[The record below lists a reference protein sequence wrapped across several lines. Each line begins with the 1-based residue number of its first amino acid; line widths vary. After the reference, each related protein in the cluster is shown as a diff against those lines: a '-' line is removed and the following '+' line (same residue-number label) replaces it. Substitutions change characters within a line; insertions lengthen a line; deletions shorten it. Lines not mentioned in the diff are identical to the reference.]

1 MGIKMIDENLLNSLS
16 ADDKELFKK
25 GLKDLID
32 QTYVIEDEYKNLAIS
47 YNALQDVINQ
57 IIEVQPNA
65 LWVLDEHGA
74 IFLQNCEAKK
84 VEGILRELPRQE
96 MTQEVECEGSYYL
109 IKSVLQGGKQIIT
122 ATDITEGKRQE
133 RLVSMGQVAAHLSH
147 EIRNPIGSVALLAS
161 TLLKKVD
168 PSVKP
173 LVTEIKKAIWRVERI
188 IKATLLFTKNVQIN
202 PSSFYLDKFVKE
214 CEKAIQHYSYTKEI
228 AFHFDMAQ
236 VEMKGDFELLNLV
249 LQNFIFNAIDA
260 IEESENETGNVFITY
275 HADETY
281 IILHVK
287 DDGKPIEN
295 KNILF
300 EPFKTTKTKGNGLGL
315 ALSLQIIQA
324 HNGKIELLEHTKG
337 FEIKI
342 GKL

>member
-1 MGIKMIDENLLNSLS
+1 MIDENLLNSLS
-16 ADDKELFKK
+16 AKEKELFKQ
-25 GLKDLID
+25 GLEDLIN
-32 QTYVIEDEYKNLAIS
+32 QTYVIEDEYKKLGVS
-47 YNALQDVINQ
+47 YNALQDVIRQ

-65 LWVLDEHGA
+65 LWVFDKEGT
-74 IFLQNCEAKK
+74 IFLQNSEAKNIGALLDN
-84 VEGILRELPRQE
+84 VHLQE
-96 MTQEVECEGSYYL
+96 ETQEIDFEGKSYL
-109 IKSVLQGGKQIIT
+109 LKSVQQGDKKIIT

-147 EIRNPIGSVALLAS
+147 EIRNPIGSVSLLAS

-188 IKATLLFTKNVQIN
+188 IKATLLFTKSVQIN
-202 PSSFYLDKFVKE
+202 PNTFSLAHFTKE
-214 CEKAIQHYSYTKEI
+214 CEQAIALYSYTKEI
-228 AFHFDMAQ
+228 SFQFDLPNT
-236 VEMKGDFELLNLV
+236 EIRGDFELLNVV

-260 IEESENETGNVFITY
+260 IEESDNETGTITLTFQEDDQY
-275 HADETY
+275 M
-281 IILHVK
+281 ILHVK
-287 DDGKPIEN
+287 DDGKAIEN

-324 HNGKIELLEHTKG
+324 HGGKIDLLENPKG
-337 FEIKI
+337 FAIKI
-342 GKL
+342 PK

>member
-1 MGIKMIDENLLNSLS
+1 MIDETLLNSLS
-16 ADDKELFKK
+16 AKEKELFKQ
-25 GLKDLID
+25 GLEDLIN
-32 QTYVIEDEYKNLAIS
+32 QTYVIEDEYKKLGES
-47 YNALQDVINQ
+47 YTALQDFIRQ

-65 LWVLDEHGA
+65 LWVFDNDGA
-74 IFLQNCEAKK
+74 IFLQNSEAKK
-84 VEGILRELPRQE
+84 IGSILEGLSLEE
-96 MTQEVECEGSYYL
+96 ESEVDFEGRSYL
-109 IKSVLQGGKQIIT
+109 IKSVTKSDKKIIT

-147 EIRNPIGSVALLAS
+147 EIRNPIGSVSLLAS

-168 PSVKP
+168 PNVKP

-188 IKATLLFTKNVQIN
+188 IKATLLFTKSVQIN
-202 PSSFYLDKFVKE
+202 PSFFYLDRLIKE
-214 CEKAIQHYSYTKEI
+214 CEQAISHYSYTKEVS
-228 AFHFDMAQ
+228 FHFDLPH
-236 VEMKGDFELLNLV
+236 VEIKADFELLNLV

-260 IEESENETGNVFITY
+260 IEDCEKESGNVSISFVEDSEY
-275 HADETY
+275 V
-281 IILHVK
+281 ILHVK

-324 HNGKIELLEHTKG
+324 HNGKINLLEEPKG

-342 GKL
+342 AK

>member
-1 MGIKMIDENLLNSLS
+1 MIDENLLNSLS
-16 ADDKELFKK
+16 AKEKELFKQ
-25 GLKDLID
+25 GLEDLIN
-32 QTYVIEDEYKNLAIS
+32 QTYVIEDEYKKLGVS
-47 YNALQDVINQ
+47 YTALQDFIRQ

-65 LWVLDEHGA
+65 LWVFDEDGA
-74 IFLQNCEAKK
+74 IFLQNSEAKK
-84 VEGILRELPRQE
+84 LEAILEGLSLDEQS
-96 MTQEVECEGSYYL
+96 EVDFEGRSYL
-109 IKSVLQGGKQIIT
+109 VKRVTKSDKKIIT

-147 EIRNPIGSVALLAS
+147 EIRNPIGSVSLLAS

-202 PSSFYLDKFVKE
+202 PSYFYLDRLIKE
-214 CEKAIQHYSYTKEI
+214 CEQAISHYSYTKEV
-228 AFHFDMAQ
+228 AFHFDLPH
-236 VEMKGDFELLNLV
+236 VEIKADFELINLV

-260 IEESENETGNVFITY
+260 IEESENETGNVSISFVED
-275 HADETY
+275 AESV
-281 IILHVK
+281 ILHVK
-287 DDGKPIEN
+287 DDGKAIEN

-324 HNGKIELLEHTKG
+324 HNGKINLLEEPKG
-337 FEIKI
+337 FEIRLPKE
-342 GKL
+342 KTSA

>member
-1 MGIKMIDENLLNSLS
+1 MIDETLLNSLS
-16 ADDKELFKK
+16 AKEKELFKQ
-25 GLKDLID
+25 GLEDLIN
-32 QTYVIEDEYKNLAIS
+32 QTYVIEDEYKKLGES
-47 YNALQDVINQ
+47 YTALQDFIRQ

-65 LWVLDEHGA
+65 LWVFDNDGA
-74 IFLQNCEAKK
+74 IFLQNSEAKK
-84 VEGILRELPRQE
+84 IGSILEGLSLEE
-96 MTQEVECEGSYYL
+96 ESEVDFEGRSYL
-109 IKSVLQGGKQIIT
+109 IKSVTKSDKKIIT

-147 EIRNPIGSVALLAS
+147 EIRNPIGSVSLLAS

-168 PSVKP
+168 PNVKP

-188 IKATLLFTKNVQIN
+188 IKATLLFTKSVQIN
-202 PSSFYLDKFVKE
+202 PSFFYLDRLIKE
-214 CEKAIQHYSYTKEI
+214 CEQAISHYSYTKEVS
-228 AFHFDMAQ
+228 FHFYLPH
-236 VEMKGDFELLNLV
+236 VEIKADFELLNLV

-260 IEESENETGNVFITY
+260 IEECEKESGNVSISFVEDSEY
-275 HADETY
+275 V
-281 IILHVK
+281 ILHVK

-324 HNGKIELLEHTKG
+324 HNGKINLLEDPKG

-342 GKL
+342 AK

>member
-1 MGIKMIDENLLNSLS
+1 MIDENLLNSLS
-16 ADDKELFKK
+16 AKEKELFKQ
-25 GLKDLID
+25 GLADLIN
-32 QTYVIEDEYKNLAIS
+32 QTYVIEDEYKKLGDS
-47 YNALQDVINQ
+47 YTSLQAFIRQ

-65 LWVLDEHGA
+65 LWVFDEDGS
-74 IFLQNCEAKK
+74 IFLQNSEAKK
-84 VEGILRELPRQE
+84 MGAILEGLSHEEESEIDF
-96 MTQEVECEGSYYL
+96 EGRSYL
-109 IKSVLQGGKQIIT
+109 IKNVTKSDKLIIT

-147 EIRNPIGSVALLAS
+147 EIRNPIGSVSLLAS

-188 IKATLLFTKNVQIN
+188 IKATLLFTKNVQVN
-202 PSSFYLDKFVKE
+202 QSHFYLDRLIKE
-214 CEKAIQHYSYTKEI
+214 CEQAISHYSYTKEVS
-228 AFHFDMAQ
+228 FHFDLPH
-236 VEMKGDFELLNLV
+236 VEIKADFELLNLV

-260 IEESENETGNVFITY
+260 IEECENESGNVSITY
-275 HADETY
+275 VQDSEFML
-281 IILHVK
+281 LHVK

-324 HNGKIELLEHTKG
+324 HNGRINLLDDPKG
-337 FEIKI
+337 FEIRI
-342 GKL
+342 PR

>member
-1 MGIKMIDENLLNSLS
+1 MIDETLLNSLS
-16 ADDKELFKK
+16 AKEKELFKQ

-32 QTYVIEDEYKNLAIS
+32 QTYVIEDEYKKLGES
-47 YNALQDVINQ
+47 YNALQEFIRQ

-65 LWVLDEHGA
+65 LWVLDEQGTL
-74 IFLQNCEAKK
+74 FLENSEAKK
-84 VEGILRELPRQE
+84 IDAILEGLPRQDF
-96 MTQEVECEGSYYL
+96 TQEVEWQNRFYL
-109 IKSVLQGGKQIIT
+109 LNSVMQGDKQIIT

-147 EIRNPIGSVALLAS
+147 EIRNPIGSVSLLAS

-168 PSVKP
+168 PNVKP

-188 IKATLLFTKNVQIN
+188 IKATLLFTKSLQIN
-202 PSSFYLDKFVKE
+202 PSSFYLDKFIKE
-214 CEKAIQHYSYTKEI
+214 CEKAIEHYSYSKEV
-228 AFHFDMAQ
+228 AFHF
-236 VEMKGDFELLNLV
+236 ELPHIEIKGDFELLNLV

-260 IEESENETGNVFITY
+260 IEESEQEKGNVWVNFV
-275 HADETY
+275 ADATHLC
-281 IILHVK
+281 LHVK

-324 HNGKIELLEHTKG
+324 HNGKIELLEETKG
-337 FEIKI
+337 FEIKL
-342 GKL
+342 GC

>member
-1 MGIKMIDENLLNSLS
+1 MDENLLNSLS
-16 ADDKELFKK
+16 AKEKELFKQ
-25 GLKDLID
+25 GLADLIN
-32 QTYVIEDEYKNLAIS
+32 QTYVIEDEYKKLGVS
-47 YNALQDVINQ
+47 YTSLQDFIRQ

-65 LWVLDEHGA
+65 LWVFDEDGA
-74 IFLQNCEAKK
+74 IFLQNSEAKK
-84 VEGILRELPRQE
+84 MEAILEGLRIEE
-96 MTQEVECEGSYYL
+96 ESEVDFEGRSYL
-109 IKSVLQGGKQIIT
+109 VKSVTKSDKKIIT

-147 EIRNPIGSVALLAS
+147 EIRNPIGSVSLLAS

-202 PSSFYLDKFVKE
+202 PSYFYLDRLIKE
-214 CEKAIQHYSYTKEI
+214 CEQAISHYSYTKEVS
-228 AFHFDMAQ
+228 FHFDLPH
-236 VEMKGDFELLNLV
+236 VEIKADFELLNLV

-260 IEESENETGNVFITY
+260 IEECENESGNVSISYVQDCEFVL
-275 HADETY
+275 
-281 IILHVK
+281 LHVK
-287 DDGKPIEN
+287 DDGKAIEN

-324 HNGKIELLEHTKG
+324 HNGRINLLDDPKG
-337 FEIKI
+337 FEIRI
-342 GKL
+342 PR

>member
-1 MGIKMIDENLLNSLS
+1 MIDETLLNSLS
-16 ADDKELFKK
+16 AKEKELFKQ
-25 GLKDLID
+25 GLEDLIN
-32 QTYVIEDEYKNLAIS
+32 QTYVIEDEYKKLGES
-47 YNALQDVINQ
+47 YTALQDFIRQ

-65 LWVLDEHGA
+65 LWVFDNDGA
-74 IFLQNCEAKK
+74 IFLQNSEAKK
-84 VEGILRELPRQE
+84 IGSILEGLSLEE
-96 MTQEVECEGSYYL
+96 ESEVDFEGRSYL
-109 IKSVLQGGKQIIT
+109 IKSVTKSDKKIIT

-147 EIRNPIGSVALLAS
+147 EVRNPIGSVSLLAS

-168 PSVKP
+168 PNVKP

-188 IKATLLFTKNVQIN
+188 IKATLLFTKSVQIN
-202 PSSFYLDKFVKE
+202 PSFFYLDRLIKE
-214 CEKAIQHYSYTKEI
+214 CEQAISHYSYTKEV
-228 AFHFDMAQ
+228 AFHFDLPH
-236 VEMKGDFELLNLV
+236 VEIKADFELLNLV

-260 IEESENETGNVFITY
+260 IEECEKESGNVSISFVEDSEY
-275 HADETY
+275 V
-281 IILHVK
+281 ILHVK

-324 HNGKIELLEHTKG
+324 HNGKINLLEEPKG

-342 GKL
+342 AK

>member
-1 MGIKMIDENLLNSLS
+1 MIDENLLNSLS
-16 ADDKELFKK
+16 ADDKELFKE
-25 GLKDLID
+25 GLKNLID

-74 IFLQNCEAKK
+74 IFLQNSEAKK
-84 VEGILRELPRQE
+84 LEAILHDLPRQE
-96 MTQEVECEGSYYL
+96 MTHEVEYEGSYYL
-109 IKSVLQGGKQIIT
+109 LKSVLQGTKQIIT

-147 EIRNPIGSVALLAS
+147 EIRNPIGSVSLLAS

-168 PSVKP
+168 PNVKP

-202 PSSFYLDKFVKE
+202 PSSFYLDKFIKE
-214 CEKAIQHYSYTKEI
+214 CEKAIEHYSYTKEVSFQFELPHI
-228 AFHFDMAQ
+228 
-236 VEMKGDFELLNLV
+236 EIKGDFELLNLV

-260 IEESENETGNVFITY
+260 IEESDNETG
-275 HADETY
+275 H
-281 IILHVK
+281 IIISYQEDKEFVVLHVK

-324 HNGKIELLEHTKG
+324 HNGKIELLEETKG
-337 FEIKI
+337 FAIKI
-342 GKL
+342 AH

>member
-1 MGIKMIDENLLNSLS
+1 MIDESLLNSLS
-16 ADDKELFKK
+16 ATEKELFKK

-32 QTYVIEDEYKNLAIS
+32 QTYVIEDEYKKLNES
-47 YNALQDVINQ
+47 YNALQDFMRQ

-65 LWVLDEHGA
+65 LWVLDEHGTL
-74 IFLQNCEAKK
+74 FLENSEAKK
-84 VEGILRELPRQE
+84 IDAIIEGLPRQE
-96 MTQEVECEGSYYL
+96 FSQEMEFENRFYL
-109 IKSVLQGGKQIIT
+109 LSSVMQGAKQIIT

-147 EIRNPIGSVALLAS
+147 EIRNPIGSVSLLAS

-173 LVTEIKKAIWRVERI
+173 IVTEIKKAIWRVERI
-188 IKATLLFTKNVQIN
+188 IKATLLFTKSLHIN
-202 PSSFYLDKFVKE
+202 PSSFYMDKFIKE
-214 CEKAIQHYSYTKEI
+214 CESAIEHYSYTKDI
-228 AFHFDMAQ
+228 TFHFELPH
-236 VEMKGDFELLNLV
+236 VEMKGDFDLLNVV

-260 IEESENETGNVFITY
+260 IEEGEKEQGRVCIAYHEDPDFIV
-275 HADETY
+275 
-281 IILHVK
+281 LHVK
-287 DDGKPIEN
+287 DDGKAIEN

-324 HNGKIELLEHTKG
+324 HNGKIELLEETKG
-337 FEIKI
+337 FEIKL
-342 GKL
+342 GR

>member
-1 MGIKMIDENLLNSLS
+1 MIDEALLNSLS
-16 ADDKELFKK
+16 AKEKELFKQ
-25 GLKDLID
+25 GLEDLIN
-32 QTYVIEDEYKNLAIS
+32 QTYVIEDEYKKLGES
-47 YNALQDVINQ
+47 YTALQDFIRQ

-65 LWVLDEHGA
+65 LWVFDNDGA
-74 IFLQNCEAKK
+74 IFLQNSEAKK
-84 VEGILRELPRQE
+84 VGSILEGLSLEE
-96 MTQEVECEGSYYL
+96 ESEVDFEGRSYL
-109 IKSVLQGGKQIIT
+109 IKSVTKSDKKIIT

-147 EIRNPIGSVALLAS
+147 EIRNPIGSVSLLAS

-168 PSVKP
+168 PNVKP

-188 IKATLLFTKNVQIN
+188 IKATLLFTKSVQIN
-202 PSSFYLDKFVKE
+202 PSFFYLDRLIKE
-214 CEKAIQHYSYTKEI
+214 CEQAISHYSYTKEV
-228 AFHFDMAQ
+228 AFHFDLPH
-236 VEMKGDFELLNLV
+236 VEIKADFELLNLV

-260 IEESENETGNVFITY
+260 IEECEKESGNVSISFVEDSEY
-275 HADETY
+275 V
-281 IILHVK
+281 ILHVK

-324 HNGKIELLEHTKG
+324 HNGKINLLEEPKG

-342 GKL
+342 AK

>member
-1 MGIKMIDENLLNSLS
+1 MIDETLLNSLS
-16 ADDKELFKK
+16 AKEKELFKQ
-25 GLKDLID
+25 GLKNLID
-32 QTYVIEDEYKNLAIS
+32 QTYVIEDEYKKLGES
-47 YNALQDVINQ
+47 YNALQEFIRQ

-65 LWVLDEHGA
+65 LWVLDEQGML
-74 IFLQNCEAKK
+74 FLENSEAKK
-84 VEGILRELPRQE
+84 IDAILEGLPRQDF
-96 MTQEVECEGSYYL
+96 TQEVEWQNRFYL
-109 IKSVLQGGKQIIT
+109 LNSVMQGDKQIIT

-147 EIRNPIGSVALLAS
+147 EIRNPIGSVSLLAS

-188 IKATLLFTKNVQIN
+188 IKATLLFTKSLQIN

-214 CEKAIQHYSYTKEI
+214 CEKAIEHYSYSKEV
-228 AFHFDMAQ
+228 AFHF
-236 VEMKGDFELLNLV
+236 ELPHIEIKGDFELLNLV

-260 IEESENETGNVFITY
+260 IEESEQEKGNVWVDFVPDATQLC
-275 HADETY
+275 
-281 IILHVK
+281 LHVK

-324 HNGKIELLEHTKG
+324 HNGKINLLEEPKG

-342 GKL
+342 AR

>member
-1 MGIKMIDENLLNSLS
+1 MIDENLLNSLS
-16 ADDKELFKK
+16 AKEKELFKQ
-25 GLKDLID
+25 GLEDLIN
-32 QTYVIEDEYKNLAIS
+32 QTYVIEDEYKKLNES
-47 YNALQDVINQ
+47 YSSLQDFIRQ

-65 LWVLDEHGA
+65 LWVFDEDGA
-74 IFLQNCEAKK
+74 IFLQNSEAKK
-84 VEGILRELPRQE
+84 MGAILEGLSLDEANEIDF
-96 MTQEVECEGSYYL
+96 EGRSYL
-109 IKSVLQGGKQIIT
+109 IKSVTKSDKKIIT

-147 EIRNPIGSVALLAS
+147 EIRNPIGSVSLLAS

-188 IKATLLFTKNVQIN
+188 IKATLLFTKSVQIN
-202 PSSFYLDKFVKE
+202 PSFFYVDRLIKE
-214 CEKAIQHYSYTKEI
+214 CEQAISHYSYTKDV
-228 AFHFDMAQ
+228 AFHFDLPH
-236 VEMKGDFELLNLV
+236 VEIKADFELLNLV

-260 IEESENETGNVFITY
+260 IEECEKESGNVSISFVE
-275 HADETY
+275 DNECV
-281 IILHVK
+281 ILHVK

-324 HNGKIELLEHTKG
+324 HNGKINLLEDPKG
-337 FEIKI
+337 FEIRIPK
-342 GKL
+342 

>member
-1 MGIKMIDENLLNSLS
+1 MIDETLLNSLS
-16 ADDKELFKK
+16 AKEKELFKQ
-25 GLKDLID
+25 GLEDLIN
-32 QTYVIEDEYKNLAIS
+32 QTYVIEDEYKKLGES
-47 YNALQDVINQ
+47 YTALQDFIRQ

-65 LWVLDEHGA
+65 LWVFDSDGA
-74 IFLQNCEAKK
+74 IFLQNSEAKK
-84 VEGILRELPRQE
+84 IGALLEGLSLEE
-96 MTQEVECEGSYYL
+96 ESEVDFEGRSYL
-109 IKSVLQGGKQIIT
+109 IKSVTKSDKKIIT

-147 EIRNPIGSVALLAS
+147 EIRNPIGSVSLLAS

-168 PSVKP
+168 PNVKP

-188 IKATLLFTKNVQIN
+188 IKATLLFTKSVQIN
-202 PSSFYLDKFVKE
+202 PSYFYLDRLIKE
-214 CEKAIQHYSYTKEI
+214 CEQAISHYSYTKEV
-228 AFHFDMAQ
+228 AFHFDLPH
-236 VEMKGDFELLNLV
+236 VEIKADFELLNLV

-260 IEESENETGNVFITY
+260 IEECEKESGNVSISFVENEEYV
-275 HADETY
+275 
-281 IILHVK
+281 ILHVN

-324 HNGKIELLEHTKG
+324 HGGKINLLEEPKG

-342 GKL
+342 GR

>member
-1 MGIKMIDENLLNSLS
+1 MIDETLLNSLS
-16 ADDKELFKK
+16 VKEKELFKQ
-25 GLKDLID
+25 GLKNLID
-32 QTYVIEDEYKNLAIS
+32 QTYVIEDEYKKLGES
-47 YNALQDVINQ
+47 YNALQEFIRQ

-65 LWVLDEHGA
+65 LWVLDETGTL
-74 IFLQNCEAKK
+74 FLENSEAKK
-84 VEGILRELPRQE
+84 INALIEGLTRQE
-96 MTQEVECEGSYYL
+96 FSQEMEFENRFYL
-109 IKSVLQGGKQIIT
+109 LSSVMQAEKQIIT

-147 EIRNPIGSVALLAS
+147 EIRNPIGSVSLLAS

-173 LVTEIKKAIWRVERI
+173 LVAEIKKAIWRVERI
-188 IKATLLFTKNVQIN
+188 IKATLLFTKSLHIN

-214 CEKAIQHYSYTKEI
+214 CENAIEHYSYSKEVT
-228 AFHFDMAQ
+228 FHFNLPRI
-236 VEMKGDFELLNLV
+236 EIKGDFELLNLV

-260 IEESENETGNVFITY
+260 IEESETEQGNVWVEYI
-275 HADETY
+275 ADTSD

-287 DDGKPIEN
+287 DDGKAIEN

-324 HNGKIELLEHTKG
+324 HNGKIELIEETKG

-342 GKL
+342 GK

>member
-1 MGIKMIDENLLNSLS
+1 MIDENLLNSLS
-16 ADDKELFKK
+16 ATEKELFKK

-32 QTYVIEDEYKNLAIS
+32 QTYVIEDEYKKLGIS
-47 YNALQDVINQ
+47 YNALQEFIRQ

-65 LWVLDEHGA
+65 LWVLDETGTL
-74 IFLQNCEAKK
+74 FLENSEAKK
-84 VEGILRELPRQE
+84 INALIEGLPRQE
-96 MTQEVECEGSYYL
+96 FSQEMEFENRFYL
-109 IKSVLQGGKQIIT
+109 LSSVMQAEKQIIT

-147 EIRNPIGSVALLAS
+147 EIRNPIGSVSLLAS

-188 IKATLLFTKNVQIN
+188 IKATLLFTKSLHIN
-202 PSSFYLDKFVKE
+202 PSSFYLDKFIKE
-214 CEKAIQHYSYTKEI
+214 CEKAIEHYSYSKEV
-228 AFHFDMAQ
+228 AFHF
-236 VEMKGDFELLNLV
+236 ELPHIEIKGDFELLNLV

-260 IEESENETGNVFITY
+260 IEESEAERGNVWVEYIS
-275 HADETY
+275 DETD

-287 DDGKPIEN
+287 DDGKAIEN

-324 HNGKIELLEHTKG
+324 HNGKINLLEETKG

-342 GKL
+342 GK

>member
-1 MGIKMIDENLLNSLS
+1 MIDETLLNSLS
-16 ADDKELFKK
+16 AKEKELFKQ
-25 GLKDLID
+25 GLEDLIN
-32 QTYVIEDEYKNLAIS
+32 QTYVIEDEYKKLGES
-47 YNALQDVINQ
+47 YTALQDFIRQ

-65 LWVLDEHGA
+65 LWVFDNDGA
-74 IFLQNCEAKK
+74 IFLQNSEAKK
-84 VEGILRELPRQE
+84 IGSILEGLSLEE
-96 MTQEVECEGSYYL
+96 ESEVDFEGRSYL
-109 IKSVLQGGKQIIT
+109 IKSVTKSDKKIIT

-147 EIRNPIGSVALLAS
+147 EIRNPIGSVSLLAS

-168 PSVKP
+168 PNVKP

-188 IKATLLFTKNVQIN
+188 IKATLLFTKSVQIN
-202 PSSFYLDKFVKE
+202 PSFFYLDRLIKE
-214 CEKAIQHYSYTKEI
+214 CEQAISHYSYTKEVS
-228 AFHFDMAQ
+228 FHFDLPH
-236 VEMKGDFELLNLV
+236 VEIKADFELLNLV

-260 IEESENETGNVFITY
+260 IEECEKESGNVSISFVEDSEY
-275 HADETY
+275 V
-281 IILHVK
+281 ILHVK

-324 HNGKIELLEHTKG
+324 HNGKINLLEDPKG

-342 GKL
+342 AK

>member
-1 MGIKMIDENLLNSLS
+1 MIDENLLNSLS
-16 ADDKELFKK
+16 AKEKELFKQ
-25 GLKDLID
+25 GLEDLIN
-32 QTYVIEDEYKNLAIS
+32 QTYVIEDEYKKLGVS
-47 YNALQDVINQ
+47 YTTLQDFIRQ

-65 LWVLDEHGA
+65 LWVFDSDGA
-74 IFLQNCEAKK
+74 IFLQNSEAKK
-84 VEGILRELPRQE
+84 MGAILEGLVLEEESEIDF
-96 MTQEVECEGSYYL
+96 EGRSYL
-109 IKSVLQGGKQIIT
+109 IKGVTKSDKKIIT

-147 EIRNPIGSVALLAS
+147 EIRNPIGSVSLLAS

-202 PSSFYLDKFVKE
+202 PSYFYLDRLIKE
-214 CEKAIQHYSYTKEI
+214 CEQAISHYSYTKEVT
-228 AFHFDMAQ
+228 FQFDLPH
-236 VEMKGDFELLNLV
+236 VEIKADFELLNLV
-249 LQNFIFNAIDA
+249 IQNFIFNAIDA
-260 IEESENETGNVFITY
+260 IEECEKESGLVSIAYVEDEAFIL
-275 HADETY
+275 
-281 IILHVK
+281 LHVK

-324 HNGKIELLEHTKG
+324 HGGKINLLEDPKG

-342 GKL
+342 GR

>member
-1 MGIKMIDENLLNSLS
+1 MIDETLLNSLS
-16 ADDKELFKK
+16 AKEKELFKQ
-25 GLKDLID
+25 GLEDLIN
-32 QTYVIEDEYKNLAIS
+32 QTYVIEDEYKKLGES
-47 YNALQDVINQ
+47 YTALQDFIRQ

-65 LWVLDEHGA
+65 LWVFDNDGA
-74 IFLQNCEAKK
+74 IFLQNSEAKK
-84 VEGILRELPRQE
+84 IGSILEGLSLEE
-96 MTQEVECEGSYYL
+96 ESEVDFEGRSYL
-109 IKSVLQGGKQIIT
+109 IKSVTKSDKKIIT

-147 EIRNPIGSVALLAS
+147 EIRNPIGSVSLLAS

-168 PSVKP
+168 PNVKP

-188 IKATLLFTKNVQIN
+188 IKATLLFTKSVQIN
-202 PSSFYLDKFVKE
+202 PSFFYLDRLIKE
-214 CEKAIQHYSYTKEI
+214 CEQAISHYSYTKEVS
-228 AFHFDMAQ
+228 FHFDLPHIEIKA
-236 VEMKGDFELLNLV
+236 DFELLNLV

-260 IEESENETGNVFITY
+260 IEECEKESGNVSISFVEDSEY
-275 HADETY
+275 V
-281 IILHVK
+281 ILHVK

-324 HNGKIELLEHTKG
+324 HNGKINLLEEPKG

-342 GKL
+342 AK

>member
-1 MGIKMIDENLLNSLS
+1 MIDETLLNSLS
-16 ADDKELFKK
+16 AKEKELFKQ
-25 GLKDLID
+25 GLEDLIN
-32 QTYVIEDEYKNLAIS
+32 QTYVIEDEYKKLGES
-47 YNALQDVINQ
+47 YTALQDFIRQ

-65 LWVLDEHGA
+65 LWVFDNDGA
-74 IFLQNCEAKK
+74 IFLQNSEAKK
-84 VEGILRELPRQE
+84 IGSILEGLSLEE
-96 MTQEVECEGSYYL
+96 ESEVDFEGRSYL
-109 IKSVLQGGKQIIT
+109 IKSVTKSDKKIIT

-147 EIRNPIGSVALLAS
+147 EIRNPIGSVSLLAS

-168 PSVKP
+168 PNVKP

-188 IKATLLFTKNVQIN
+188 IKATLLFTKSVQIN
-202 PSSFYLDKFVKE
+202 PSFFYLDRLIKE
-214 CEKAIQHYSYTKEI
+214 CEQAISHYSYTKEV
-228 AFHFDMAQ
+228 AFHFDLPH
-236 VEMKGDFELLNLV
+236 VEIKADFELLNLV

-260 IEESENETGNVFITY
+260 IEECEKESGNVSISFVEDSEY
-275 HADETY
+275 V
-281 IILHVK
+281 ILHVK

-324 HNGKIELLEHTKG
+324 HNGKINLLEEPKG

-342 GKL
+342 AK

>member
-1 MGIKMIDENLLNSLS
+1 MIDESLLNSLS
-16 ADDKELFKK
+16 ATEKELFKK

-32 QTYVIEDEYKNLAIS
+32 QTYVIEDEYKKLNES
-47 YNALQDVINQ
+47 YNALQDFMRQ

-65 LWVLDEHGA
+65 LWVLDENGTL
-74 IFLQNCEAKK
+74 FLENSEAKK
-84 VEGILRELPRQE
+84 IGALIEGLPSQEFSQE
-96 MTQEVECEGSYYL
+96 MEFDNRFYL
-109 IKSVLQGGKQIIT
+109 LSSVMQAEKQIIT

-147 EIRNPIGSVALLAS
+147 EIRNPIGSVSLLAS

-188 IKATLLFTKNVQIN
+188 IKATLLFTKSLHIN
-202 PSSFYLDKFVKE
+202 PSSFFLDKFIIE
-214 CEKAIQHYSYTKEI
+214 CESAIEHYSYSKEV
-228 AFHFDMAQ
+228 AFHFELPH

-260 IEESENETGNVFITY
+260 IEESDNECGHVWV
-275 HADETY
+275 TY
-281 IILHVK
+281 IEDAENIVLHVK
-287 DDGKPIEN
+287 DDGKAIEN

-324 HNGKIELLEHTKG
+324 HNGKINLLEETKG

-342 GKL
+342 GR

>member
-1 MGIKMIDENLLNSLS
+1 MIDEALLNSLS
-16 ADDKELFKK
+16 AKEKELFKQ
-25 GLKDLID
+25 GLEDLIN
-32 QTYVIEDEYKNLAIS
+32 QTYVIEDEYKKLGES
-47 YNALQDVINQ
+47 YTALQDFIRQ

-65 LWVLDEHGA
+65 LWVFDNDGA
-74 IFLQNCEAKK
+74 IFLQNSEAKK
-84 VEGILRELPRQE
+84 IGSILEGLSLEE
-96 MTQEVECEGSYYL
+96 ESEVDFEGRSYL
-109 IKSVLQGGKQIIT
+109 IKSVTKSDKKIIT

-147 EIRNPIGSVALLAS
+147 EIRNPIGSVSLLAS

-168 PSVKP
+168 PNVKP

-188 IKATLLFTKNVQIN
+188 IKATLLFTKSVQIN
-202 PSSFYLDKFVKE
+202 PSFFYLDRLIKE
-214 CEKAIQHYSYTKEI
+214 CEQAISHYSYTKEV
-228 AFHFDMAQ
+228 AFHFDLPH
-236 VEMKGDFELLNLV
+236 VEIKADFELLNLV

-260 IEESENETGNVFITY
+260 IEECEKESGNVSISFVEDSEY
-275 HADETY
+275 V
-281 IILHVK
+281 ILHVK

-324 HNGKIELLEHTKG
+324 HNGKINLLEEPKG

-342 GKL
+342 AK

>member
-1 MGIKMIDENLLNSLS
+1 
-16 ADDKELFKK
+16 
-25 GLKDLID
+25 LID
-32 QTYVIEDEYKNLAIS
+32 QTYVIEDEYKKLNES
-47 YNALQDVINQ
+47 YNALQDFMRQ

-65 LWVLDEHGA
+65 LWVLDEHGTL
-74 IFLQNCEAKK
+74 FLENSEAKK
-84 VEGILRELPRQE
+84 IGALIEGLPRQE
-96 MTQEVECEGSYYL
+96 FSQEMEFDNRFYL
-109 IKSVLQGGKQIIT
+109 LSSVMQAEKQIIT

-147 EIRNPIGSVALLAS
+147 EIRNPIGSVSLLAS

-188 IKATLLFTKNVQIN
+188 IKATLLFTKSLHIN
-202 PSSFYLDKFVKE
+202 PSLFFLDKFIKE
-214 CEKAIQHYSYTKEI
+214 CESAIEHYSYSKEV
-228 AFHFDMAQ
+228 AFHFELPH

-260 IEESENETGNVFITY
+260 IEESDNECGHVWVSYIEDAENIV
-275 HADETY
+275 
-281 IILHVK
+281 LHVK
-287 DDGKPIEN
+287 DDGKAIEN

-324 HNGKIELLEHTKG
+324 HNGKINLLEETKG

-342 GKL
+342 GR

>member
-1 MGIKMIDENLLNSLS
+1 MIDENLLNSLS
-16 ADDKELFKK
+16 ATEKELFKK

-32 QTYVIEDEYKNLAIS
+32 QTYVIEDEYKKLGIS
-47 YNALQDVINQ
+47 YNALQEFIRQ

-65 LWVLDEHGA
+65 LWVLDETGTL
-74 IFLQNCEAKK
+74 FLENSEAKK
-84 VEGILRELPRQE
+84 INALIEGLPRQE
-96 MTQEVECEGSYYL
+96 FSQEMEFENRFYL
-109 IKSVLQGGKQIIT
+109 LSSVMQAEKQIIT

-147 EIRNPIGSVALLAS
+147 EIRNPIGSVSLLAS

-188 IKATLLFTKNVQIN
+188 IKATLLFTKSLHIN
-202 PSSFYLDKFVKE
+202 PSSFYLDKFIKE
-214 CEKAIQHYSYTKEI
+214 CEKAIEHYSYSKEV
-228 AFHFDMAQ
+228 AFHF
-236 VEMKGDFELLNLV
+236 ELPHIEIKGDFELLNLV

-260 IEESENETGNVFITY
+260 IEENEAERGNVWVEY
-275 HADETY
+275 VSDETD

-287 DDGKPIEN
+287 DDGKAIEN

-324 HNGKIELLEHTKG
+324 HNGKINLLEETKG

-342 GKL
+342 GK

>member
-1 MGIKMIDENLLNSLS
+1 MIDETLLNSLS
-16 ADDKELFKK
+16 AKEKELFKQ
-25 GLKDLID
+25 GLEDLIN
-32 QTYVIEDEYKNLAIS
+32 QTYVIEDEYKKLGVS
-47 YNALQDVINQ
+47 YTSLQDFIRQ

-65 LWVLDEHGA
+65 LWVFDEDGA
-74 IFLQNCEAKK
+74 IFLQNSEAKK
-84 VEGILRELPRQE
+84 MGAILEGLSLEEESELDF
-96 MTQEVECEGSYYL
+96 EGRSYL
-109 IKSVLQGGKQIIT
+109 VKSVTKSDKKIIT

-147 EIRNPIGSVALLAS
+147 EIRNPIGSVSLLAS

-202 PSSFYLDKFVKE
+202 PSYFYLDRLIKE
-214 CEKAIQHYSYTKEI
+214 CEQAISHYSYTKDV
-228 AFHFDMAQ
+228 AYHFDLPH
-236 VEMKGDFELLNLV
+236 VEIKADFELINLV

-260 IEESENETGNVFITY
+260 IEETENETGNVSIAFVENSEY
-275 HADETY
+275 V
-281 IILHVK
+281 ILHVK
-287 DDGKPIEN
+287 DDGKAIEN

-324 HNGKIELLEHTKG
+324 HNGKINLLEEPKG
-337 FEIKI
+337 FEIRIPK
-342 GKL
+342 

>member
-1 MGIKMIDENLLNSLS
+1 MIDETLLNSLS
-16 ADDKELFKK
+16 AKEKELFKQ
-25 GLKDLID
+25 GLEDLIN
-32 QTYVIEDEYKNLAIS
+32 QTYVIEDEYKKLGES
-47 YNALQDVINQ
+47 YTALQDFIRQ

-65 LWVLDEHGA
+65 LWVFDNDGA
-74 IFLQNCEAKK
+74 IFLQNSEAKK
-84 VEGILRELPRQE
+84 IGSILEGLSLEE
-96 MTQEVECEGSYYL
+96 ESEVDFEGRSYL
-109 IKSVLQGGKQIIT
+109 IKSVTKSDKKIIT

-147 EIRNPIGSVALLAS
+147 EIRNPIGSVSLLAS

-168 PSVKP
+168 PNVKP

-188 IKATLLFTKNVQIN
+188 IKATLLFTKSVQIN
-202 PSSFYLDKFVKE
+202 PSFFYLDRLIKE
-214 CEKAIQHYSYTKEI
+214 CEQAISHYSYTKEVS
-228 AFHFDMAQ
+228 FHFDLPH
-236 VEMKGDFELLNLV
+236 VEIKADFELLNLV

-260 IEESENETGNVFITY
+260 IEECEKESGNVSISFVEDSEY
-275 HADETY
+275 V
-281 IILHVK
+281 ILHVK

-324 HNGKIELLEHTKG
+324 HNGKINLLEEPKG

-342 GKL
+342 AK